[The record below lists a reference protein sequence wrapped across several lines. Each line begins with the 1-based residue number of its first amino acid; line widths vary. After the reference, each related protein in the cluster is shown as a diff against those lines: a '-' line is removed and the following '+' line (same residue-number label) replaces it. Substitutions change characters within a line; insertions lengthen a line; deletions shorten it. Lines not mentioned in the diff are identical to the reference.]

1 MAVLVERGSAEPVY
15 SQIAR
20 QIRERIVA
28 GELPSGKSL
37 PPVRTLAQ
45 DLGVNLNTVARA
57 YRQLEEEGFVRIRDR
72 SGAEVVPPP
81 SAPVG
86 ADRERWI
93 AELRKLLARMRQAG
107 LGSDEMRRIATA
119 EIGKLAGENPRGSS

>member
-1 MAVLVERGSAEPVY
+1 MPVLVVRGSSEPVY

-28 GELPSGKSL
+28 GELRSGKSL

-72 SGAEVVPPP
+72 FGAEVVPPP
-81 SAPVG
+81 SSPGG
-86 ADRERWI
+86 ADRERLI
-93 AELRKLLARMRQAG
+93 AELRKLVARMRQAG
-107 LGSDEMRRIATA
+107 LGPDELRKIAEV
-119 EIGKLAGENPRGSS
+119 EIGRLAGESPRGSS